1 MKLRGIWNRIVFFP
15 HAMKFKSCGKK
26 VLFESSFEIEG
37 EKYISIGN
45 NVRTKP
51 RLHIAAIDYHNGC
64 LLYTS
69 PSPRD

>member
-45 NVRTKP
+45 NVR
-51 RLHIAAIDYHNGC
+51 LSLIHI
-64 LLYTS
+64 
-69 PSPRD
+69 